1 MNWTQFLIGLAA
13 VYGIYYAL
21 NLLFDLFTHR
31 RAPTKGDGVNE
42 LVFPDDPPPER
53 VTPDLPMPEQEPRD
67 SGGKPVI
74 SSGPLQST
82 GGINLKELVSLVQN
96 DLIEY
101 TKAIPY

>member
-13 VYGIYYAL
+13 IYGIYYAL
-21 NLLFDLFTHR
+21 NLLFDLFVHR
-31 RAPTKGDGVNE
+31 RAPATGDRGNE

-53 VTPDLPMPEQEPRD
+53 VIPDPSINEREPTVG
-67 SGGKPVI
+67 GGKPVI

-82 GGINLKELVSLVQN
+82 GGINIKELVSLVQN